1 MIYIGYQLEIRK
13 NIRIMRVFTATLGTE
28 TNSFSSIPVGDAGF
42 RSTMWWQPG
51 DHPDFPTEATG
62 PLWICRE
69 RAREQGWLVIEGTC
83 AFAMPGGLVARA
95 TYEKIR
101 DEILDQLRAAL
112 PVDIV
117 ALGLHGAM
125 MAHGYP
131 DCEADLLAH
140 IRTIVGSDVAVGAV
154 LDLHAHLSQAMV
166 DAADV
171 LIAFKLFPHTDFLD
185 RSRELLDL
193 LERHVKGEIN
203 PVSVLV
209 SPPLIIGFRTD
220 QGPGTMFTAM
230 LSAAE
235 QAPIL
240 SASCVQGFSLGDS
253 PEMGTRILVIADGD
267 RVHAESEARRLAH
280 WLMVHRNELYPDR
293 DKKTYADVLAEAR
306 IAPHS
311 PVILADGSD
320 NPGGGAGGDSM
331 APVRALIAAGMGNAA
346 CGPIWDPQAVDFAS
360 DAGVGAQMALRIGGK
375 SGPDAGAPL
384 DVNVTVTGI
393 AYDAVQKLGDAIV
406 PVGDAVGV
414 EANGVALLLT
424 SLRDQAYDPD
434 LFRAVGIEPAER
446 DYLILKSS
454 QQFRIGF
461 AQISDHVLNLP
472 SQIDPQSRAYIA
484 RPRPLWP
491 FEELAS

>member
-1 MIYIGYQLEIRK
+1 
-13 NIRIMRVFTATLGTE
+13 MRVFTATLGTE
-28 TNSFSSIPVGDAGF
+28 TNSFSSIPVGEAGF

-69 RAREQGWLVIEGTC
+69 RALEQGWTVIEGTC

-117 ALGLHGAM
+117 AFGLHGAM

-131 DCEADLLAH
+131 DCEADFLRRV
-140 IRTIVGSDVAVGAV
+140 RTIVGADVAVGAV
-154 LDLHAHLSQAMV
+154 LDLHAHLSQAMI

-193 LERHVKGEIN
+193 LERRVRGEIN
-203 PVSVLV
+203 PISILA
-209 SPPLIIGFRTD
+209 SPPLMIGFQTD
-220 QGPGTMFTAM
+220 QGLGATFTAM
-230 LSAAE
+230 LSATE
-235 QAPIL
+235 RQPIL
-240 SASCVQGFSLGDS
+240 SASCVQGFALGDS
-253 PEMGTRILVIADGD
+253 PNMGTRILVIADGD
-267 RVHAESEARRLAH
+267 QAHGESEARRLAE
-280 WLMVHRNELYPDR
+280 WLMVHRNELYPAGN
-293 DKKTYADVLAEAR
+293 KKTYADVLAEAQAVPCR
-306 IAPHS
+306 

-331 APVRALIAAGMGNAA
+331 APVRALIAAGMANAA
-346 CGPIWDPQAVDFAS
+346 CGPIWDPQAVAFAS
-360 DAGVGAQMALRIGGK
+360 DAGVGAQMSLRIGGK

-393 AYDAVQKLGDAIV
+393 AHDAVQKLGDAII
-406 PVGDAVGV
+406 PIGNAVGV
-414 EANGVALLLT
+414 EANGIALLLT

-446 DYLILKSS
+446 DFLILKGS

-461 AQISDHVLNLP
+461 AAISDHILYLP
-472 SQIDPQSRAYIA
+472 AQIDIRSRRYTA
-484 RPRPLWP
+484 RPHPLWP
-491 FEELAS
+491 FEEITA